1 MKRNLERRRIHFLKD
16 SHYAFYLRMLW
27 KYALWIWETSSDC
40 SGSFA
45 KISKWEDTRMI
56 HSIVSFE
63 PWSVLMSVT
72 PLFRKARKGFTRW
85 KSPTSN
91 ALSTEKSAFKRQ
103 AETLSLFRIYEYS
116 FFICFS
122 VFQRIH
128 VCLPENNHMCT
139 YVYKGHFTKSKNGRR
154 IDFFLSN
161 FEIPPAAILPRF
173 SPLLC
178 FPVYIFPL
186 ENITIICIREFFI
199 LLSDIIFFFF

>member
-116 FFICFS
+116 FFLYAFLFSSGSMYVYLKIIICARTYIRDTSPNRKMAAESIFFSRTSKFLPQQYCRVFLHFS
-122 VFQRIH
+122 VF
-128 VCLPENNHMCT
+128 PYT
-139 YVYKGHFTKSKNGRR
+139 
-154 IDFFLSN
+154 FFLWK
-161 FEIPPAAILPRF
+161 ILP
-173 SPLLC
+173 
-178 FPVYIFPL
+178 
-186 ENITIICIREFFI
+186 
-199 LLSDIIFFFF
+199 